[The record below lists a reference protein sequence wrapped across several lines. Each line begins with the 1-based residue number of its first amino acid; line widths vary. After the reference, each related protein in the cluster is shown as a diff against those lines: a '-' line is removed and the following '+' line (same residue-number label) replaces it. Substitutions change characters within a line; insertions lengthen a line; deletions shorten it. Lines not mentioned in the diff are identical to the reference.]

1 MSRPSRRLDAL
12 AVLAALAMPAVADAQ
27 GVQNATLRR
36 AQQAYDNLE
45 YRQVLSLAQ
54 GALRER
60 LTGVER
66 ARAYELLG
74 FSYAALDSILKA
86 VDAFKQVVLLDP
98 ERQLDPNRVSPKA
111 YSAFDV
117 ALRQVLLV
125 RQLRVD
131 SSSFVGGRG
140 AVPIR
145 FTVTQPARVVTRA
158 IGGSGAGSFLIDSG
172 AWSGQ
177 VNLSWPARMPNGDP
191 VPAGTYTVV
200 VDARLGQNTFSASEP
215 VRVSHGTVD
224 TLPFL
229 MSLPGYQYL
238 PETEVPPQSWRPLGL
253 AFLYTGGALVGTVGL
268 ESSTLGSSSK
278 RELAVVG
285 SATLVT
291 GLVMTLR
298 KPAPRPA
305 AANILYNRLLR
316 DQIAR
321 RNQDIAKENVTRR
334 QQVQITLVPLP
345 KPGTGGTR

>member
-1 MSRPSRRLDAL
+1 MTSLRRLVVALLAGFVAPATAL
-12 AVLAALAMPAVADAQ
+12 AQ
-27 GVQNATLRR
+27 TVQNPTLRR

-45 YRQVLSLAQ
+45 YRQVLTLGQA
-54 GALRER
+54 ALRER
-60 LTGVER
+60 LTGPER

-74 FSYAALDSILKA
+74 FTYGAMDSILKA
-86 VDAFKQVVLLDP
+86 VDAFKQVVLIDP

-131 SSSFVGGRG
+131 STSFVGGQG

-158 IGGSGAGSFLIDSG
+158 VGSEGSFLIDSS
-172 AWSGQ
+172 AWNGQ
-177 VNLSWPARMPNGDP
+177 VNLTWPARLANGDP
-191 VPAGTYTVV
+191 VPTGSYTVV
-200 VDARLGQNTFSASEP
+200 VDARLGQNAFAASQP
-215 VRVSHGTVD
+215 VRVSHGRVD
-224 TLPFL
+224 TLAHL
-229 MSLPGYQYL
+229 TSLPGYEYL

-253 AFLYTGGALVGTVGL
+253 AFLYTGGAVVGTVGL
-268 ESSTLGSSSK
+268 ESSSLGSGSK

-285 SATLVT
+285 GAALVT

-305 AANILYNRLLR
+305 TANILYNRLLQ

-321 RNQDIAKENVTRR
+321 RNQEIAKENVARR
-334 QQVQITLVPLP
+334 QQVQLTVVPLP
-345 KPGTGGTR
+345 KPGAAGVR